1 MLLNSVRKTFT
12 VVAATC
18 LLACPAL
25 AQEIVETQPETTA
38 TAAVQ
43 TLPAMLS
50 AEGDLSGT
58 VIAPASEGESTEVAN
73 AKVSLV
79 SQGKVIDV
87 VTADDAGVFS
97 FANVNPGEYQVVGS
111 ANGLVGS
118 QLIKAASFSKTAP
131 AAPSKVILQPAA
143 SQSVYD
149 SYGSAPVASFMPSS
163 CSACNTCNT
172 CSAGGSFGGRLSG
185 GRFGGGLGSRL
196 GGGLGSGAGGGLLAR
211 PGLLLGLGGLAFID
225 GDDDA
230 SPDQ

>member
-1 MLLNSVRKTFT
+1 MLLISVRKTFS

-18 LLACPAL
+18 LLASPAL
-25 AQEIVETQPETTA
+25 AQEINETLPETTA

-43 TLPAMLS
+43 TVPTMLS
-50 AEGDLSGT
+50 AEGELSGT
-58 VIAPASEGESTEVAN
+58 VIAPTTSVGEISEVAN

-87 VTADDAGVFS
+87 VTADEAGVFS

-118 QLIKAASFSKTAP
+118 QTFKAASFSKTAT
-131 AAPSKVILQPAA
+131 AAPSKVVLQPAA
-143 SQSVYD
+143 SQSVYE
-149 SYGSAPVASFMPSS
+149 SYGSAPVSSFMPSS
-163 CSACNTCNT
+163 TSTCNT
-172 CSAGGSFGGRLSG
+172 CSAGGGSFGGRI
-185 GRFGGGLGSRL
+185 GGGGIGSRL
-196 GGGLGSGAGGGLLAR
+196 GGGLGRGTGRGLLAR

-225 GDDDA
+225 DDDDA